1 MKKIKHVLMGA
12 AALAALVG
20 CDDNT
25 TTPPVDGG
33 NVLTDA
39 YVPPEPGQCHLSTSA
54 CVVTESISGDT
65 TWSTGATITLSTR
78 VYVTGNATL
87 TIQPGVTVKGA
98 LGSAL
103 VVTRGSHLV
112 AEGTAAAPIVF
123 TSSATVGTRQ
133 PADWGGIVLFGR
145 APTNQGAD
153 VVFEG
158 LAADERHTY
167 GGTDEAWDCGS
178 LRYVRV
184 EFGGQLFSAG
194 REFNGITVAG
204 CGSETQLSYI
214 QIHKSTD
221 DGIEFFGGSANM
233 DHAVITADWDDGLDY
248 DFGWHGNVQYLIVD
262 QSDLVNSEQGI
273 EADNNATG
281 VVTVTPRSRPTVYNA
296 TFLGAGAGATK
307 NQKIMLRRGAQGI
320 YQNIIFQ
327 QFKGGLHIEPP
338 TIQNEAAATFAA
350 GWPTNFVIEH
360 SFLLNLPALSTMDVT
375 AGGDV
380 GTGTAGSFDTSAA
393 IMLPAR
399 ANTISAVD
407 LITVGAGAEPEYC
420 PAAGQAAA
428 TGTPTPPASFVG
440 FDTAGL
446 AYAGACAPGTT
457 AATAWY
463 HGWTAYPT
471 N

>member
-214 QIHKSTD
+214 QVHLGSD
-221 DGIEFFGGSANM
+221 DGIEFFGGTAGM
-233 DHAVITADWDDGLDY
+233 DHVVVTGASDDSLDWDL
-248 DFGWHGNVQYLIVD
+248 GWTGDVQF
-262 QSDLVNSEQGI
+262 LVTHQFANLGDRAI
-273 EADNNATG
+273 EADNLGSNEAA
-281 VVTVTPRSRPTVYNA
+281 TPRSNPRIYNA
-296 TFLGAGAGATK
+296 TIIGGTAT
-307 NQKIMLRRGAQGI
+307 NGILLREGTRGTFR
-320 YQNIIFQ
+320 NFIIANVP
-327 QFKGGLHIEPP
+327 GSPIDL
-338 TIQNEAAATFAA
+338 AATTNDLTTE
-350 GWPTNFVIEH
+350 WPTQL
-360 SFLLNLPALSTMDVT
+360 SFERTFFFNNGAVLET
-375 AGGDV
+375 ADTNDNG
-380 GTGTAGSFDTSAA
+380 FDESAA
-393 IMLPAR
+393 LMLAAR
-399 ANTISAVD
+399 NNVFGTDPMLGSTSTTAPNYVPANTA
-407 LITVGAGAEPEYC
+407 LN
-420 PAAGQAAA
+420 GQA
-428 TGTPTPPASFVG
+428 TPPAG
-440 FDTAGL
+440 FDTTAT
-446 AYAGACAPGTT
+446 YAGAFAPNAASPWT
-457 AATAWY
+457 A
-463 HGWTAYPT
+463 GWTSFPA